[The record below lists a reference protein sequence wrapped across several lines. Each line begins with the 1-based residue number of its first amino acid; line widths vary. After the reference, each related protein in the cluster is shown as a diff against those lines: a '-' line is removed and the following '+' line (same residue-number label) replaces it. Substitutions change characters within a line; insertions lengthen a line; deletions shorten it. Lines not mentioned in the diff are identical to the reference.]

1 MPAAVPKLSLPF
13 KESTDAQGVNMKT
26 STTHKMEISKYCKTV
41 AVATIVALAGSFNA
55 AAEIGITNDKII
67 IGGVMDL
74 EGRSRGLGQGMKDG
88 IMAALSGKRVKG
100 RQFEFITLNDSYNP
114 TKTKSATEDLVGRGI
129 FTMVGNVGTP
139 TAGASLP
146 VLQRAGIPAV
156 GFFTGA
162 GLLRP
167 GKGDIVNYRASY
179 VQETAAVIG
188 AAIKAGVK
196 PAEICAYVQ
205 NDGYGMAGIAGV
217 KAALLSAGE
226 SKEIVASLDEI
237 MSLGGDNP
245 FRNDIGP
252 VGVYKRNTF
261 SSRDGYE
268 SLKSWEAASGNKCRL
283 VVTVGA
289 YASIAN
295 FIGYASMKGEDWVYS
310 AVSFTGAENLRN
322 ALREF
327 GINRNVIVTQV
338 VPPLNSR
345 LPIVQE
351 ARAALGSNLSYVTL
365 EGYIVGSMMLKVM
378 ESMPGKEITRQ
389 SFLAAVKG
397 KKFDLGGLKLDFSND
412 NQGSDLVI
420 ATYLD
425 GDDFNLLGSAEM
437 NRLLR

>member
-1 MPAAVPKLSLPF
+1 MKSSMTYKSEIPNLVRTVSMAAIF
-13 KESTDAQGVNMKT
+13 
-26 STTHKMEISKYCKTV
+26 
-41 AVATIVALAGSFNA
+41 ALTGSFSA
-55 AAEIGITNDKII
+55 FAETGITRDKII

-74 EGRSRGLGQGMKDG
+74 EGRSRGLGQGMRDG

-100 RQFEFITLNDSYNP
+100 RQFEYITLNDSYNP
-114 TKTKSATEDLVGRGI
+114 DKTRAATQDLVGRGI

-146 VLQRAGIPAV
+146 VLKQAGIPAV

-179 VQETAAVIG
+179 IQETAAVIG
-188 AAIKAGVK
+188 AAIKAGLE
-196 PAEICAYVQ
+196 PGEICAYVQ

-217 KAALLSAGE
+217 KAALVAAGE
-226 SKEIVASLDEI
+226 KDGVVARLDEI
-237 MSLGGDNP
+237 MSLSGNNP

-261 SSRDGYE
+261 SSRDGYA
-268 SLKSWEAASGNKCRL
+268 SLKDWEVQSGSKCRL

-338 VPPLNSR
+338 VPPLDSN
-345 LPIVQE
+345 LPIVQQ
-351 ARAALGSNLSYVTL
+351 ARAALGSDLSYVTL
-365 EGYIVGSMMLKVM
+365 EGYIVGSMMLKVL
-378 ESMPGKEITRQ
+378 ESMPGKDITRA
-389 SFLAAVKG
+389 SFLSAIQG
-397 KKFDLGGLKLDFSND
+397 KKIDVGGLKLDFSND

-420 ATYLD
+420 STYLD

>member
-1 MPAAVPKLSLPF
+1 MTVSMPFLSEKLFEVRDAIMNSSTKLS
-13 KESTDAQGVNMKT
+13 STYKP
-26 STTHKMEISKYCKTV
+26 SK
-41 AVATIVALAGSFNA
+41 AVAIAAIASMVALMGSFNA
-55 AAEIGITNDKII
+55 FAEIGVTSNKIV

-88 IMAALSGKRVKG
+88 IMAALAGKQVKG
-100 RQFEFITLNDSYNP
+100 RKFEYITLNDSYNP
-114 TKTKSATEDLVGRGI
+114 DKTKAATEDLVGRGI

-146 VLQRAGIPAV
+146 VLQQAGVPAV

-179 VQETAAVIG
+179 IQETAAVIG
-188 AAIKAGVK
+188 AAIKAGLK
-196 PAEICAYVQ
+196 PNQICAYVQ

-217 KAALLSAGE
+217 KAALSAAGDTGE
-226 SKEIVASLDEI
+226 IIAKLDEI
-237 MSLGGDNP
+237 MSLTGNNP
-245 FRNDIGP
+245 YRNEIGP

-261 SSRDGYE
+261 SSRDGYA
-268 SLKSWEAASGNKCRL
+268 SLKSWEQQSGTKCRL

-295 FIGYASMKGEDWVYS
+295 FIGYASMKGEDWIYS

-338 VPPLNSR
+338 VPPLDSK
-345 LPIVQE
+345 LPIVQQ

-365 EGYIVGSMMLKVM
+365 EGYIVGSMMLKVL
-378 ESMPGKEITRQ
+378 ESMPGNDITRA
-389 SFLAAVKG
+389 SFLSAVKG
-397 KKFDLGGLKLDFSND
+397 KKIDLGGLQLDFSND

-420 ATYLD
+420 STYLE
-425 GDDFNLLGSAEM
+425 GDNFNLLGSAEM

>member
-1 MPAAVPKLSLPF
+1 MKSSMTYKSGILNLARTVSMAAIF
-13 KESTDAQGVNMKT
+13 AM
-26 STTHKMEISKYCKTV
+26 
-41 AVATIVALAGSFNA
+41 AGSFSA
-55 AAEIGITNDKII
+55 FAETGITSDKII

-74 EGRSRGLGQGMKDG
+74 EGRSRGLGQGMRDG

-100 RQFEFITLNDSYNP
+100 RQFEYITLNDSYNP
-114 TKTKSATEDLVGRGI
+114 DKTRAATQDLVGRGI

-146 VLQRAGIPAV
+146 VLKQAGIPAV

-179 VQETAAVIG
+179 IQETAAVIS
-188 AAIKAGVK
+188 AAIKAGLE
-196 PAEICAYVQ
+196 PGEICAYVQ

-217 KAALLSAGE
+217 KAALVAAGE
-226 SKEIVASLDEI
+226 KDGVVATLDEI
-237 MSLGGDNP
+237 MSLSGDDP

-252 VGVYKRNTF
+252 VGLYKRNTF
-261 SSRDGYE
+261 SSRDGYA
-268 SLKSWEAASGNKCRL
+268 SLKTWEAQSGSKCRL

-338 VPPLNSR
+338 VPPLDSK
-345 LPIVQE
+345 LPIVQQ
-351 ARAALGSNLSYVTL
+351 ARAALGSKLSYVTL
-365 EGYIVGSMMLKVM
+365 EGYIVGSMMLKVL
-378 ESMPGKEITRQ
+378 ESIPGKNITRA
-389 SFLAAVKG
+389 SFLSAIQG
-397 KKFDLGGLKLDFSND
+397 KKIDVGGLKLDFSND

-420 ATYLD
+420 STYLD

-437 NRLLR
+437 DRLLR

>member
-1 MPAAVPKLSLPF
+1 MNLANILIA
-13 KESTDAQGVNMKT
+13 ESSDAQGENMKS
-26 STTHKMEISKYCKTV
+26 STMQKMEVSKLCKTV
-41 AVATIVALAGSFNA
+41 AMATIVALGVSFNA
-55 AAEIGITNDKII
+55 SAEIGVTNDKIV

-74 EGRSRGLGQGMKDG
+74 EGRSRGLGQGMRDG
-88 IMAALSGKRVKG
+88 IVAALAGKRVKG
-100 RQFEFITLNDSYNP
+100 RQFEFLTLNDSYNP
-114 TKTKSATEDLVGRGI
+114 TKTKAATEDLIGRGI

-146 VLQRAGIPAV
+146 VLAQAGIPAV

-179 VQETAAVIG
+179 IQETAAVIG
-188 AAIKAGVK
+188 AAIKSGLK

-217 KAALLSAGE
+217 KAALASAGGA
-226 SKEIVASLDEI
+226 KEVVATLDEI
-237 MSLGGDNP
+237 MSLKGANP
-245 FRNDIGP
+245 FRNEIGP

-261 SSRDGYE
+261 TSRDGYE
-268 SLKSWEAASGNKCRL
+268 SLKSWEAQSGTKCRL

-295 FIGYASMKGEDWVYS
+295 FIGYATMKGESWVYS

-338 VPPLNSR
+338 VPPLNSK
-345 LPIVQE
+345 LPIVQQ

-365 EGYIVGSMMLKVM
+365 EGYIVGSMMLKVL

-397 KKFDLGGLKLDFSND
+397 KRFDLGGLQLDFTDD

-420 ATYLD
+420 STYLD
-425 GDDFNLLGSAEM
+425 GDDFNLLGSAEL

>member
-1 MPAAVPKLSLPF
+1 MKSSMTYKSEIPNLVRTVSMAAIF
-13 KESTDAQGVNMKT
+13 
-26 STTHKMEISKYCKTV
+26 
-41 AVATIVALAGSFNA
+41 ALTCSFSA
-55 AAEIGITNDKII
+55 FAETGITSDKII

-100 RQFEFITLNDSYNP
+100 RQFEYITLNDSYNP
-114 TKTKSATEDLVGRGI
+114 DKTRAATQDLVGRGI

-146 VLQRAGIPAV
+146 VLKQAGIPAV

-179 VQETAAVIG
+179 IQETAAVIS
-188 AAIKAGVK
+188 AAIKAGLE
-196 PAEICAYVQ
+196 PGEICAYVQ

-217 KAALLSAGE
+217 KAALVAAGE
-226 SKEIVASLDEI
+226 KDGVVATLDEI
-237 MSLGGDNP
+237 MSLSGDDP

-252 VGVYKRNTF
+252 VGLYKRNTF
-261 SSRDGYE
+261 SSRDGYA
-268 SLKSWEAASGNKCRL
+268 SLKTWEAQSGSKCRL

-338 VPPLNSR
+338 VPPLDSK
-345 LPIVQE
+345 LPIVQQ
-351 ARAALGSNLSYVTL
+351 ARAALGSKLSYVTL
-365 EGYIVGSMMLKVM
+365 EGYIVGSMMLKVL
-378 ESMPGKEITRQ
+378 ESIPGKNITRA
-389 SFLAAVKG
+389 SFLSAIQG
-397 KKFDLGGLKLDFSND
+397 KKIDVGGLKLDFSND

-420 ATYLD
+420 STYLD

-437 NRLLR
+437 DRLLR

>member
-1 MPAAVPKLSLPF
+1 
-13 KESTDAQGVNMKT
+13 MKSSMT
-26 STTHKMEISKYCKTV
+26 YKAEIPNLVRTV
-41 AVATIVALAGSFNA
+41 SMVAIFALAGSFSA
-55 AAEIGITNDKII
+55 YAETGITSDKII

-100 RQFEFITLNDSYNP
+100 RQFEYITLNDSYNP
-114 TKTKSATEDLVGRGI
+114 AKTRAATQDLVGRGI

-146 VLQRAGIPAV
+146 VLKQAGIPAV

-179 VQETAAVIG
+179 IQETAAVID
-188 AAIKAGVK
+188 AAIKAGLE
-196 PAEICAYVQ
+196 PGEICAYVQ

-217 KAALLSAGE
+217 KAALVAAGE
-226 SKEIVASLDEI
+226 KDGVVARLDEI
-237 MSLGGDNP
+237 MSLTGDNP

-261 SSRDGYE
+261 SSRDGYA
-268 SLKSWEAASGNKCRL
+268 SLKAWEAQSGSKCRL

-295 FIGYASMKGEDWVYS
+295 FIGYASMKGEEWVFS

-327 GINRNVIVTQV
+327 GISRNVIVTQV
-338 VPPLNSR
+338 VPPLDSK
-345 LPIVQE
+345 LPIVQQ

-365 EGYIVGSMMLKVM
+365 EGYIVGSMMLKVL
-378 ESMPGKEITRQ
+378 ESMPGKDITRA
-389 SFLAAVKG
+389 SFLSAIQG
-397 KKFDLGGLKLDFSND
+397 KKIDVGGLKLDFSND

-420 ATYLD
+420 STYLD
-425 GDDFNLLGSAEM
+425 GDNFNLLGSVEM

>member
-1 MPAAVPKLSLPF
+1 MPFIAEESSAVR
-13 KESTDAQGVNMKT
+13 DAIMKT
-26 STTHKMEISKYCKTV
+26 SITQRTISRPCK
-41 AVATIVALAGSFNA
+41 AVAFATAVALAGSFNVF
-55 AAEIGITNDKII
+55 AETGITSSKIV

-88 IMAALSGKRVKG
+88 IMEALSGKKVKG
-100 RQFEFITLNDSYNP
+100 RKFEYITLNDSYNP
-114 TKTKSATEDLVGRGI
+114 TKTEAATRNLVDRGI
-129 FTMVGNVGTP
+129 FTMMGNVGTP

-146 VLQRAGIPAV
+146 VLQQAGVPAV

-167 GKGDIVNYRASY
+167 GKGNIINYRASY
-179 VQETAAVIG
+179 IQETAAVIS
-188 AAIKAGVK
+188 AAIQAGLK
-196 PAEICAYVQ
+196 SSEICAYVQ

-217 KAALLSAGE
+217 KAALAAAEE
-226 SKEIVASLDEI
+226 SNGIVGRLDEV
-237 MSLGGDNP
+237 MGLTGNNP
-245 FRNDIGP
+245 YRNDIGP

-268 SLKSWEAASGNKCRL
+268 SLKSWEQQSGFKCRL

-295 FIGYASMKGEDWVYS
+295 FIGYANMKGEDWIYS

-322 ALREF
+322 ALLEF
-327 GINRNVIVTQV
+327 NVDRNVIVTQV
-338 VPPLNSR
+338 VPPLDSK
-345 LPIVQE
+345 LPIVQQ

-365 EGYIVGSMMLKVM
+365 EGYIVGSMMLKVL
-378 ESMPGKEITRQ
+378 ETMPGKDITRA
-389 SFLAAVKG
+389 SFLSAIEG
-397 KKFDLGGLKLDFSND
+397 KKIDLGGLMLDFSND

-425 GDDFNLLGSAEM
+425 GGNFNLLGSAEL

>member
-1 MPAAVPKLSLPF
+1 MKSSMTYKSEIPNLVRIVSVAAIF
-13 KESTDAQGVNMKT
+13 
-26 STTHKMEISKYCKTV
+26 
-41 AVATIVALAGSFNA
+41 ALTGSFSA
-55 AAEIGITNDKII
+55 FAETGITNDKII

-100 RQFEFITLNDSYNP
+100 RQFEYITLNDSYNP
-114 TKTKSATEDLVGRGI
+114 DKTRAATQDLVGRGI

-146 VLQRAGIPAV
+146 VLKQAGIPAV

-179 VQETAAVIG
+179 IQETAAVIG
-188 AAIKAGVK
+188 AAIKAGLG
-196 PAEICAYVQ
+196 PTEICAYVQ

-217 KAALLSAGE
+217 KAALIAAGG
-226 SKEIVASLDEI
+226 KNDLVARLDEI
-237 MSLGGDNP
+237 MSLSGDNP

-261 SSRDGYE
+261 SSRDGYA
-268 SLKSWEAASGNKCRL
+268 SLKAWEAQSGYKCRL

-338 VPPLNSR
+338 VPPLDSK
-345 LPIVQE
+345 LPIVQQ

-365 EGYIVGSMMLKVM
+365 EGYIVGRMMLKVL
-378 ESMPGKEITRQ
+378 ESIPGKNITRA
-389 SFLAAVKG
+389 SFLSAIVG
-397 KKFDLGGLKLDFSND
+397 KKIDVGGLKLDFSND

-420 ATYLD
+420 STYLD

>member
-1 MPAAVPKLSLPF
+1 MKSSMTYRSEIPNLVRTVSMAAIF
-13 KESTDAQGVNMKT
+13 AM
-26 STTHKMEISKYCKTV
+26 
-41 AVATIVALAGSFNA
+41 AGSFSA
-55 AAEIGITNDKII
+55 FAETGITSDKII

-74 EGRSRGLGQGMKDG
+74 EGRSRGLGQGMRDG

-100 RQFEFITLNDSYNP
+100 RQFEYITLNDSYNP
-114 TKTKSATEDLVGRGI
+114 DKTRAATQDLVGRGI

-146 VLQRAGIPAV
+146 VLKQAGIPAV

-179 VQETAAVIG
+179 IQETAAVIG
-188 AAIKAGVK
+188 AAIKAGLE
-196 PAEICAYVQ
+196 PGEICAYVQ

-217 KAALLSAGE
+217 KAALVAAGE
-226 SKEIVASLDEI
+226 KDGVVATLDEI
-237 MSLGGDNP
+237 MSLSGDDP

-252 VGVYKRNTF
+252 VGLYKRNTF
-261 SSRDGYE
+261 SSRDGYA
-268 SLKSWEAASGNKCRL
+268 SLKAWEAQSGSKCRL

-338 VPPLNSR
+338 VPPLDSK
-345 LPIVQE
+345 LPIVQQ

-365 EGYIVGSMMLKVM
+365 EGYIVGSMMLKVL
-378 ESMPGKEITRQ
+378 ESIPGKNITRA
-389 SFLAAVKG
+389 SFLSAIQG
-397 KKFDLGGLKLDFSND
+397 KKIDVGGLKLDFSND

-420 ATYLD
+420 STYLD

-437 NRLLR
+437 DRLLR

>member
-1 MPAAVPKLSLPF
+1 MKSSMTYKSGILNLARTVSMAAIF
-13 KESTDAQGVNMKT
+13 AM
-26 STTHKMEISKYCKTV
+26 
-41 AVATIVALAGSFNA
+41 AGSFSA
-55 AAEIGITNDKII
+55 FAETGITSDKII

-74 EGRSRGLGQGMKDG
+74 EGRSRGLGQGMRDG

-100 RQFEFITLNDSYNP
+100 RQFEYITLNDSYNP
-114 TKTKSATEDLVGRGI
+114 DKTRAATQDLVGRGI

-146 VLQRAGIPAV
+146 VLKQAGIPAV

-179 VQETAAVIG
+179 IQETAAVIS
-188 AAIKAGVK
+188 AAIKAGLE
-196 PAEICAYVQ
+196 PGEICAYVQ

-217 KAALLSAGE
+217 KAALVAAGE
-226 SKEIVASLDEI
+226 KDGVVATLDEI
-237 MSLGGDNP
+237 MSLSGDDP

-252 VGVYKRNTF
+252 VGLYKRNTF
-261 SSRDGYE
+261 SSRDGYA
-268 SLKSWEAASGNKCRL
+268 SLKTWEAQSGSKCRL

-338 VPPLNSR
+338 VPPLDSK
-345 LPIVQE
+345 LLIVQQ

-365 EGYIVGSMMLKVM
+365 EGYIVGSMMLKVL
-378 ESMPGKEITRQ
+378 ESIPGKNITRA
-389 SFLAAVKG
+389 SFLSAIQG
-397 KKFDLGGLKLDFSND
+397 KKIDVGGLKLDFSND

-420 ATYLD
+420 STYLD

>member
-1 MPAAVPKLSLPF
+1 MSFLSA
-13 KESTDAQGVNMKT
+13 ESSQARDAIMNS
-26 STTHKMEISKYCKTV
+26 STKPSTITQPCK
-41 AVATIVALAGSFNA
+41 AVAFAAIAAIVALMGSVNA
-55 AAEIGITNDKII
+55 FAETGVTSNKIV

-88 IMAALSGKRVKG
+88 IMAALAGKQVKG
-100 RQFEFITLNDSYNP
+100 RKFEYITLNDSYNP
-114 TKTKSATEDLVGRGI
+114 DKTKAATEDLVGRGI
-129 FTMVGNVGTP
+129 FTMIGNVGTP

-146 VLQRAGIPAV
+146 VLQQAGVPAV

-179 VQETAAVIG
+179 IQETAAVIG
-188 AAIKAGVK
+188 AAIKAGLK
-196 PAEICAYVQ
+196 PAQICAYVQ

-217 KAALLSAGE
+217 KAALNSAGNAG
-226 SKEIVASLDEI
+226 EIVAKLDEI
-237 MSLGGDNP
+237 MSLTGNNP
-245 FRNDIGP
+245 YRNEIGP

-261 SSRDGYE
+261 SSRDGYA
-268 SLKSWEAASGNKCRL
+268 SLKSWEQQSGSKCRL

-295 FIGYASMKGEDWVYS
+295 FIGYANMKGEDWIYS

-322 ALREF
+322 ALLEF

-338 VPPLNSR
+338 VPPLDSK
-345 LPIVQE
+345 LPIVQQ

-365 EGYIVGSMMLKVM
+365 EGYIVGSMMLKVL
-378 ESMPGKEITRQ
+378 ESMPGNDITRA
-389 SFLAAVKG
+389 SFLSAVRG
-397 KKFDLGGLKLDFSND
+397 KKIDLGGLQLDFSND

-420 ATYLD
+420 STYLN

>member
-1 MPAAVPKLSLPF
+1 MKSSMTYRSEIPNLVRTVSMAAIF
-13 KESTDAQGVNMKT
+13 AM
-26 STTHKMEISKYCKTV
+26 
-41 AVATIVALAGSFNA
+41 AGSFSA
-55 AAEIGITNDKII
+55 FAETGITSDKII

-100 RQFEFITLNDSYNP
+100 RQFEYITLNDSYNP
-114 TKTKSATEDLVGRGI
+114 DKTRAATQDLVGRGI

-146 VLQRAGIPAV
+146 VLKQAGIPAV

-179 VQETAAVIG
+179 IQETAAVIS
-188 AAIKAGVK
+188 AAIKAGLE
-196 PAEICAYVQ
+196 PGEICAYVQ

-217 KAALLSAGE
+217 KAALVAAGE
-226 SKEIVASLDEI
+226 KDGVVATLDEI
-237 MSLGGDNP
+237 MSLSGDDP

-252 VGVYKRNTF
+252 VGLYKRNTF
-261 SSRDGYE
+261 SSRDGYA
-268 SLKSWEAASGNKCRL
+268 SLKTWEAQSGSKCRL

-338 VPPLNSR
+338 VPPLDSK
-345 LPIVQE
+345 LPIVQQ

-365 EGYIVGSMMLKVM
+365 EGYIVGSMMLKVL
-378 ESMPGKEITRQ
+378 ESIPGKNITRA
-389 SFLAAVKG
+389 SFLSAIQG
-397 KKFDLGGLKLDFSND
+397 KKIDVGGLKLDFSND

-420 ATYLD
+420 STYLD
-425 GDDFNLLGSAEM
+425 GDNFNLLGSAEM

>member
-1 MPAAVPKLSLPF
+1 MNCSMTQRTQSKPCKAVAIAAV
-13 KESTDAQGVNMKT
+13 
-26 STTHKMEISKYCKTV
+26 
-41 AVATIVALAGSFNA
+41 VALAGSFNA
-55 AAEIGITNDKII
+55 FAETGITSNKIV

-74 EGRSRGLGQGMKDG
+74 EGHSRGLGQGMKDG
-88 IMAALSGKRVKG
+88 IMAALAGKKVKG
-100 RQFEFITLNDSYNP
+100 RRFEYITLNDSYNP
-114 TKTKSATEDLVGRGI
+114 TKTKVATQDLVDRGI
-129 FTMVGNVGTP
+129 FTMMGNVGTP

-146 VLQRAGIPAV
+146 VLQQAGVPAV

-167 GKGDIVNYRASY
+167 GKGNIVNYRASY
-179 VQETAAVIG
+179 IQETAAVIG
-188 AAIKAGVK
+188 AAIKAGLK
-196 PAEICAYVQ
+196 PTEICAYVQ

-217 KAALLSAGE
+217 KAALASAGE
-226 SKEIVASLDEI
+226 SNGIVGKLDEV
-237 MSLGGDNP
+237 MGLTGNNP
-245 FRNDIGP
+245 YRNEIGP

-268 SLKSWEAASGNKCRL
+268 SLKSWEQQSGVKCRL

-295 FIGYASMKGEDWVYS
+295 FIGYANMKGEKWIYS

-322 ALREF
+322 ALLEF
-327 GINRNVIVTQV
+327 GVNRNVIVTQV
-338 VPPLNSR
+338 VPPLNSK
-345 LPIVQE
+345 LPIVQQ

-365 EGYIVGSMMLKVM
+365 EGYIVGSMMLKVL
-378 ESMPGKEITRQ
+378 ETMPGKDITRA
-389 SFLAAVKG
+389 SFLSAIKG
-397 KKFDLGGLKLDFSND
+397 KKIDVGGLKLDFSND

-420 ATYLD
+420 STYLN

>member
-1 MPAAVPKLSLPF
+1 MSKDLKMKRVMKHSSNKNKIIKSISMGIFVSLVGTF
-13 KESTDAQGVNMKT
+13 DVIAETG
-26 STTHKMEISKYCKTV
+26 ISK
-41 AVATIVALAGSFNA
+41 
-55 AAEIGITNDKII
+55 DKIL

-74 EGRSRGLGQGMKDG
+74 EGRSRALGRGMKEG

-100 RQFEFITLNDSYNP
+100 RSFEYVTLNDSYNP
-114 TKTKSATEDLVGRGI
+114 SKTKAATEELVKSGI
-129 FTMVGNVGTP
+129 FAMVGNVGTP

-146 VLQRAGIPAV
+146 VLAQAEVPAV

-188 AAIKAGVK
+188 AAFKAGLK

-217 KAALLSAGE
+217 KAALSSEREAGDIIT
-226 SKEIVASLDEI
+226 KLDEI
-237 MSLGGDNP
+237 MSLTGNNP
-245 FRNDIGP
+245 FRNEIGP

-261 SSRDGYE
+261 SSREGYS
-268 SLKSWEAASGNKCRL
+268 SLKFWEVNSGVKCRL

-295 FIGYASMKGEDWVYS
+295 FIGYATAKGEEWVYS

-322 ALREF
+322 ALTEF
-327 GINRNVIVTQV
+327 GVDRNLIVTQV
-338 VPPLNSR
+338 VPPLDSR
-345 LPIVQE
+345 LPVVKD
-351 ARAALGSNLSYVTL
+351 ARTALGSKLSYISL
-365 EGYIVGSMMLKVM
+365 EGYIVGRFFLKVL
-378 ESMPGKEITRQ
+378 ESIPGNDITRS
-389 SFLAAVKG
+389 SFLSAING
-397 KKFDLGGLKLDFSND
+397 NKFDVGGLELDYSTD

-420 ATYLD
+420 ATYLENEL
-425 GDDFNLLGSAEM
+425 FNLLGSDDM
-437 NRLLR
+437 DRLFR

>member
-1 MPAAVPKLSLPF
+1 MPASLTMLPLTF
-13 KESTDAQGVNMKT
+13 KESGDAQGVNMKT
-26 STTHKMEISKYCKTV
+26 LITHKIDMTKYCKTV

-74 EGRSRGLGQGMKDG
+74 EGRSSGLGQGMRDG
-88 IMAALSGKRVKG
+88 IMAALAGKRVKG
-100 RQFEFITLNDSYNP
+100 RQFEYITLNDSYNP
-114 TKTKSATEDLVGRGI
+114 TKTKAATEDLVGRGI

-146 VLQRAGIPAV
+146 VLERAGIPAV

-179 VQETAAVIG
+179 IQETAAVIG
-188 AAIKAGVK
+188 AAIKAGLK
-196 PAEICAYVQ
+196 PSEICAYVQ

-217 KAALLSAGE
+217 KAALVTAGGAE
-226 SKEIVASLDEI
+226 EVVATLDEI

-245 FRNDIGP
+245 YRNDIGP

-268 SLKSWEAASGNKCRL
+268 SLKSWEATSGVKCRL

-295 FIGYASMKGEDWVYS
+295 FIGYATMKGENWVYS

-327 GINRNVIVTQV
+327 GVNRNVIVTQV
-338 VPPLNSR
+338 VPPLNSN
-345 LPIVQE
+345 LPIVQQ

-365 EGYIVGSMMLKVM
+365 EGYIVGSMMLKVL
-378 ESMPGKEITRQ
+378 ETMPGKDITRQ
-389 SFLAAVKG
+389 SFLAAIKG
-397 KKFDLGGLKLDFSND
+397 KKFDLGGLRLDFSDD

-420 ATYLD
+420 STFLE

>member
-1 MPAAVPKLSLPF
+1 MKIAKLGKS
-13 KESTDAQGVNMKT
+13 V
-26 STTHKMEISKYCKTV
+26 TV
-41 AVATIVALAGSFNA
+41 AAIVALAGSFNA
-55 AAEIGITNDKII
+55 SAEIGVTNDKII

-74 EGRSRGLGQGMKDG
+74 EGRSRGLGQGMKEG
-88 IMAALSGKRVKG
+88 IMAALAGKRVKG
-100 RQFEFITLNDSYNP
+100 RQFEYITLNDSYNP
-114 TKTKSATEDLVGRGI
+114 VKTKAATEDLVARGI

-146 VLQRAGIPAV
+146 VLERAGIPAV

-167 GKGDIVNYRASY
+167 GKGDIINYRASY
-179 VQETAAVIG
+179 IQETAAVIG
-188 AAIKAGVK
+188 AAIKAGLK

-217 KAALLSAGE
+217 KAALMNAGGAE
-226 SKEIVASLDEI
+226 EIVATLDEI
-237 MSLGGDNP
+237 MALRGDNP
-245 FRNDIGP
+245 FRNEIGP

-261 SSRDGYE
+261 ASRGGYE
-268 SLKSWEAASGNKCRL
+268 SLKSWETASGNKCRL

-295 FIGYASMKGEDWVYS
+295 FIGYATMKGEDWVYS

-345 LPIVQE
+345 LPIVQQ

-365 EGYIVGSMMLKVM
+365 EGYIVGSLMLKVL
-378 ESMPGKEITRQ
+378 ETMPGNEITRQ
-389 SFLAAVKG
+389 SFVAAIKG
-397 KKFDLGGLKLDFSND
+397 KKFELGGLQLDFTND

-420 ATYLD
+420 STYLD
-425 GDDFNLLGSAEM
+425 GDDFNLLGSADL

>member
-1 MPAAVPKLSLPF
+1 MTKNLF
-13 KESTDAQGVNMKT
+13 NESSDAQGVNMKT
-26 STTHKMEISKYCKTV
+26 SKTHKMTVSKQCKAV
-41 AVATIVALAGSFNA
+41 AVATIMALGVSFNA
-55 AAEIGITNDKII
+55 NAEIGVTNDKII

-74 EGRSRGLGQGMKDG
+74 EGRSRGLGQGMRTG
-88 IMAALSGKRVKG
+88 IMAALKGKKVKG
-100 RQFEFITLNDSYNP
+100 RSFEFVTLNDSYNP
-114 TKTKSATEDLVGRGI
+114 TKTKAATEDLVSRGV
-129 FTMVGNVGTP
+129 FSMVGNVGTP
-139 TAGASLP
+139 TASASLP
-146 VLQRAGIPAV
+146 VLAQAGVPAV

-167 GKGDIVNYRASY
+167 GQGDIINYRASY

-188 AAIKAGVK
+188 AAIRSGLK
-196 PAEICAYVQ
+196 PTEICAYVQ

-217 KAALLSAGE
+217 RAALNRAGGVE
-226 SKEIVASLDEI
+226 DVVATLDEI
-237 MSLGGDNP
+237 MSLEGQNP
-245 FRNDIGP
+245 FRNEIGP

-268 SLKSWEAASGNKCRL
+268 SLKSWEEQSGNKCKL

-295 FIGYASMKGEDWVYS
+295 FIGYANMKGEDWVYS

-327 GINRNVIVTQV
+327 GISRNVIVTQV

-345 LPIVQE
+345 LPIVQQ
-351 ARAALGSNLSYVTL
+351 ARAALGSELSYVTL
-365 EGYIVGSMMLKVM
+365 EGYIVGTMMLKALETV
-378 ESMPGKEITRQ
+378 PGNDITRD
-389 SFLAAVKG
+389 SFLAAIKG
-397 KKFDLGGLKLDFSND
+397 KRFDLGGLKLDFTND

-420 ATYLD
+420 STYLD
-425 GDDFNLLGSAEM
+425 GDDFNVLGSAEM

>member
-1 MPAAVPKLSLPF
+1 MAVIFS
-13 KESTDAQGVNMKT
+13 M
-26 STTHKMEISKYCKTV
+26 
-41 AVATIVALAGSFNA
+41 AGSFGA
-55 AAEIGITNDKII
+55 FAETGITSDKII

-100 RQFEFITLNDSYNP
+100 RQFEYITLNDSYNP
-114 TKTKSATEDLVGRGI
+114 DKTRAATQDLVGRGI

-146 VLQRAGIPAV
+146 VLKQAGIPAV

-179 VQETAAVIG
+179 LQETAAVIG
-188 AAIKAGVK
+188 AAIKAGLE
-196 PAEICAYVQ
+196 PGEICAYVQ

-217 KAALLSAGE
+217 KAALLAAGE
-226 SKEIVASLDEI
+226 KEGVVATLDEI
-237 MSLGGDNP
+237 MSLSGDNP

-261 SSRDGYE
+261 SSRDGYA
-268 SLKSWEAASGNKCRL
+268 SLKAWEAQSGSKCRL

-327 GINRNVIVTQV
+327 GIKRNVIVTQV
-338 VPPLNSR
+338 VPPLDSK
-345 LPIVQE
+345 LPIVQQ
-351 ARAALGSNLSYVTL
+351 ARAALGSKLSYVTL
-365 EGYIVGSMMLKVM
+365 EGYIVGSMMLKVLQ
-378 ESMPGKEITRQ
+378 SMPGKKITRA
-389 SFLAAVKG
+389 SFLSAIQG
-397 KKFDLGGLKLDFSND
+397 KKIDVGGLKLDFSTD

-420 ATYLD
+420 STYLD
-425 GDDFNLLGSAEM
+425 GDNFSLLGSAEM